1 MTSLTALERR
11 VLRIED
17 IEEIK
22 QLKFK
27 CSLYADLKDRES
39 FVRLF
44 VEHGSFGSQIMQLRG
59 HDELRTVS
67 FWPFQVHYSLNPLIE
82 VHGDRA
88 VGKWYF
94 FRPHTT
100 HENVARWAGGYYDDE
115 YVRDEGVWKFE
126 SIRLTNWYLT
136 PYDTGFAV
144 ERGAPPQLEEQ
155 YLDAG

>member
-1 MTSLTALERR
+1 
-11 VLRIED
+11 
-17 IEEIK
+17 
-22 QLKFK
+22 
-27 CSLYADLKDRES
+27 
-39 FVRLF
+39 
-44 VEHGSFGSQIMQLRG
+44 MQLRG
-59 HDELRTVS
+59 HDELRTVK

-136 PYDTGFAV
+136 PYDTGFAI

-155 YLDAG
+155 YLERGVAHRARRQTSGQRVDWLDLHPLEGTRDEASIRISALIRYPARRNNSW